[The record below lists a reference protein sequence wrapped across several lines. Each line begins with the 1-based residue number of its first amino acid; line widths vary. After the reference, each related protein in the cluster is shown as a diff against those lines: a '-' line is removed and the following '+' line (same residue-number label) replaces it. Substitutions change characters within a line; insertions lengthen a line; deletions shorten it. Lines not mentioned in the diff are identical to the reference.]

1 MCAFLAAAC
10 FWDYGS
16 GRIPNLLLAAMA
28 VAGWLRGLG
37 LESFYGAVF
46 YVTAAVLVMLVL
58 YPFFKIGTLGSGD
71 IKLLGV
77 CAGYLPA
84 QKILYFLFCSLLV
97 AAIFSIIHFI
107 RKGDAKERFG
117 YLASYLTEVAQSGM
131 WQLYFEDRESRR
143 RAGICLS
150 GPILC
155 SALMHWGGIY

>member
-10 FWDYGS
+10 FYDYGG
-16 GRIPNLLLAAMA
+16 GRIPNFLLAVMSA
-28 VAGWLRGLG
+28 VGWLRGLW
-37 LESFYGAVF
+37 LEGVWGAVF
-46 YVTAAVLVMLVL
+46 YVTAAVLLMLIL
-58 YPFFKIGTLGSGD
+58 YPFFKIGTLGAGD

-97 AAIFSIIHFI
+97 AAIFSIIRFI
-107 RKGDAKERFG
+107 RKRDVKERFG
-117 YLASYLTEVAQSGM
+117 YLASYLTGVVQSGM
-131 WQLYFEDRESRR
+131 WRLYFEDRESRR
-143 RAGICLS
+143 KAGVCLT